1 MKDNEQTSQPSEAG
15 FQLKDLGSGV
25 QNGNAHT
32 IATDW
37 GIRQANQNSDKCSL
51 AASHDMSQK
60 ASHLNDICS
69 YGESSCILPR
79 ENCILCSFFFSE
91 VPVY

>member
-37 GIRQANQNSDKCSL
+37 RMSQAKQKSHSCSL
-51 AASHDMSQK
+51 AA
-60 ASHLNDICS
+60 
-69 YGESSCILPR
+69 
-79 ENCILCSFFFSE
+79 
-91 VPVY
+91 